1 MGAGRRP
8 ARLASPSQPEAHS
21 HPRELRITRRN
32 YYSRDRCPGA
42 FKKGG
47 GGNKGNLR
55 KNSIFVSLYLRIVLA
70 IAAVETE
77 KSFGA

>member
-1 MGAGRRP
+1 M
-8 ARLASPSQPEAHS
+8 LA
-21 HPRELRITRRN
+21 
-32 YYSRDRCPGA
+32 
-42 FKKGG
+42 KGG
-47 GGNKGNLR
+47 GGNTGNLR